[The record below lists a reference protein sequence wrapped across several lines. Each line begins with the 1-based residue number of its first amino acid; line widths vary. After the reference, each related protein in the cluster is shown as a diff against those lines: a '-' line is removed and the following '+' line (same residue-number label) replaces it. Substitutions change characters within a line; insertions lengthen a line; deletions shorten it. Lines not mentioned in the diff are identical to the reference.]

1 MKYLDHMIHK
11 QLESPEKGQ
20 DILKKMSRKIRDEIY
35 KDFFGKIILNSK
47 MFKFN
52 FTESFLKDLTI

>member
-1 MKYLDHMIHK
+1 MIHK